1 MRACGCGCARL
12 RLVGCSHPPS
22 SHRAFLKAL
31 DENPD
36 QYRKDQAALTSS
48 ASAAGGVEGLV
59 GLDCLAALK
68 AKAAAGTLVYSRFIA
83 IGMFRLLELA
93 GAMEPAALGKLAEAS
108 GVPLSKINGDLA
120 LYKSLLSKLAAAKEL
135 MADYLEREKRK
146 AAEREKEKAATS
158 TA

>member
-1 MRACGCGCARL
+1 M
-12 RLVGCSHPPS
+12 
-22 SHRAFLKAL
+22 
-31 DENPD
+31 
-36 QYRKDQAALTSS
+36 
-48 ASAAGGVEGLV
+48 GLE
-59 GLDCLAALK
+59 CLSALK
-68 AKAAAGTLVYSRFIA
+68 AKATAGTLVYSRFIA

-93 GAMEPAALGKLAEAS
+93 GAMEPAALGKLAEVS

-146 AAEREKEKAATS
+146 AAEREKEKAASS